1 MQSRLLLDS
10 VCLKIIYHFVQLL
23 ILLDFLGIKIFID
36 RLWSWIKFSN
46 VINSVDIESLSSSLA
61 IKIALRTVLKELAK
75 GMGKCLKMC
84 QGTLQ
89 EPYLSWIK
97 YSDSLE
103 KLNLSSLSKKYPFS
117 FFNAASTAWSI
128 FCAIPDY
135 YNYGLLKIICFQ
147 AKWKPLK
154 NILKICLNSW
164 HS

>member
-10 VCLKIIYHFVQLL
+10 VRLKIIYHFVQLL

-103 KLNLSSLSKKYPFS
+103 KLNLSSLLIKEIPVQLFQCS
-117 FFNAASTAWSI
+117 FYSLKRLL
-128 FCAIPDY
+128 CDDY